1 MTTQS
6 DARNWFSGAFVLLL
20 VAAISIVFLATVKGF
35 LAALFMAAVFT
46 GLVYPLYRLILARFK
61 GRETLASMTTLLIVI
76 IVGVLPL
83 IAFLGVVVGQ
93 AADVTKIVAPWV
105 EKQLQATAVKDHPLP
120 DWIPFAKELQPYQ
133 AEITAKVA
141 TLASKA
147 GGFIVGSLSKAT
159 QVTAIFLLNLFVM
172 LYAMFFFFIRGP
184 DIVKRAT
191 GYLPLS
197 GANKKHLLE
206 VGLSVS
212 KATIKGTLVIGIV
225 QGALGGLGLAVAGIP
240 GFAFWGTVMI
250 VLSIIPGIGTALV
263 WIPAV
268 IYLAINGDTVAAIG
282 LTVWSAAI
290 VGTVDNVMR
299 PRLVGKDTKMPDL
312 LILVSTLG
320 GLGLFGAL
328 GLVIG
333 PVIAALFLTAWTI
346 YGEVFKD
353 LLSESGSAQAES
365 PAGAAPISTDEG
377 NVNS

>member
-6 DARNWFSGAFVLLL
+6 DARNQFRGAFVLLL
-20 VAAISIVFLATVKGF
+20 VLSISIVFVATVKGF
-35 LAALFMAAVFT
+35 LAAMFMAAVLA
-46 GLVYPLYRLILARFK
+46 GLVYPVYRWILVRFH

-76 IVGVLPL
+76 VVGVFPL

-93 AADVTKIVAPWV
+93 AADITKTVAPWV
-105 EKQLQATAVKDHPLP
+105 EKQLQAPAVKDHSLP
-120 DWIPFAKELQPYQ
+120 DWFPFAKELEPYNS
-133 AEITAKVA
+133 EITEKVA
-141 TLASKA
+141 ILASKA

-159 QVTAIFLLNLFVM
+159 QVTAMFLLNLFVM

-184 DIVKRAT
+184 DIVKTIT

-197 GANKKHLLE
+197 RADKENLLE

-225 QGALGGLGLAVAGIP
+225 QGTLGGLGLAVAGIP
-240 GFAFWGTVMI
+240 GFAFWGTIMI

-268 IYLAINGDTVAAIG
+268 IYLAINGDTGAAIG

-312 LILVSTLG
+312 LILISTLG

-328 GLVIG
+328 GLVVG
-333 PVIAALFLTAWTI
+333 PVIAALFLTVWTI
-346 YGEVFKD
+346 YGQVFKD
-353 LLSESGSAQAES
+353 VLSEPES
-365 PAGAAPISTDEG
+365 ESEQESSESSTGEQTL
-377 NVNS
+377 

>member
-6 DARNWFSGAFVLLL
+6 DARNWFSGAFVLLM
-20 VAAISIVFLATVKGF
+20 VSAISIVFLATVKGF
-35 LAALFMAAVFT
+35 LAAIFMAAVFT
-46 GLVYPLYRLILARFK
+46 GLVYPVYRWLLARFK

-93 AADVTKIVAPWV
+93 AAEVTKIVAPWV
-105 EKQLQATAVKDHPLP
+105 EKQLQSSKVDDHPLP
-120 DWIPFAKELQPYQ
+120 DWIPFAKELEPYQ
-133 AEITAKVA
+133 AEIKSKVA

-147 GGFIVGSLSKAT
+147 GGFIVGSFSKAT

-184 DIVKRAT
+184 DIVRT
-191 GYLPLS
+191 IMGYLPLS
-197 GANKKHLLE
+197 ESNKDNLLN

-225 QGALGGLGLAVAGIP
+225 QGGLGGLGLAVAGIP

-268 IYLAINGDTVAAIG
+268 IYLAISGDTVTAIG

-290 VGTVDNVMR
+290 VGTVDNVLR

-328 GLVIG
+328 GLIVG

-346 YGEVFKD
+346 YGQVFKEF
-353 LLSESGSAQAES
+353 LGETESAQAPS
-365 PAGAAPISTDEG
+365 RADE
-377 NVNS
+377 

>member
-6 DARNWFSGAFVLLL
+6 DARNRFRGAFVLLL
-20 VAAISIVFLATVKGF
+20 VASISIVFLATIKGF
-35 LAALFMAAVFT
+35 LAALFMAAVFA
-46 GLVYPLYRLILARFK
+46 GLVYPVYKWILARFS
-61 GRETLASMTTLLIVI
+61 GRTTLASMTTLLAVL
-76 IVGVLPL
+76 IVGVVPL
-83 IAFLGVVVGQ
+83 IAFLGVVAGQ
-93 AADVTKIVAPWV
+93 AVDVTNVVAPWV
-105 EKQLQATAVKDHPLP
+105 ERQIEGSAGRDRPLP
-120 DWIPFAKELQPYQ
+120 DWVPFAKELEPYHG
-133 AEITAKVA
+133 EITAKVA

-147 GGFIVGSLSKAT
+147 GGFLVGSLSKAT
-159 QVTAIFLLNLFVM
+159 QVTAVFLLNMFVM

-184 DIVKRAT
+184 SIVHT
-191 GYLPLS
+191 IMGYVPLS
-197 GANKKHLLE
+197 GADKENLLQ

-240 GFAFWGTVMI
+240 GAAFWGTVMI

-263 WIPAV
+263 WVPAV
-268 IYLAINGDTVAAIG
+268 IYLMISGETVAGVG
-282 LTVWSAAI
+282 LTIWSAAI

-346 YGEVFKD
+346 YGQVFKEM
-353 LLSESGSAQAES
+353 LSESGSTQAES
-365 PAGAAPISTDEG
+365 SGGE
-377 NVNS
+377 

>member
-1 MTTQS
+1 MTTQT
-6 DARNWFSGAFVLLL
+6 DARSRFRGGFVLLL
-20 VAAISIVFLATVKGF
+20 VASISLAFLATIQGF

-46 GLVYPLYRLILARFK
+46 GLVYPLYRWILARFR
-61 GRETLASMTTLLIVI
+61 GRATLASMMTLLVVI
-76 IVGVLPL
+76 ILGVLPL

-93 AADVTKIVAPWV
+93 AVDVTNTVAPWL
-105 EKQLQATAVKDHPLP
+105 ERQLQGSVGSDGPMP
-120 DWIPFAKELQPYQ
+120 DWIPFATELEPYRG
-133 AEITAKVA
+133 EITAKVA
-141 TLASKA
+141 TLASNA
-147 GGFIVGSLSKAT
+147 GRFLVASLSKAT
-159 QVTAIFLLNLFVM
+159 QGTAIFLLNLFVM

-184 DIVKRAT
+184 SIVAT
-191 GYLPLS
+191 IMGYLPLS
-197 GANKKHLLE
+197 ASDKDDLLE
-206 VGLSVS
+206 VGMSVS

-240 GFAFWGTVMI
+240 GAAFWGTIMI
-250 VLSIIPGIGTALV
+250 VFSIIPGIGTALV

-268 IYLAINGDTVAAIG
+268 IYLLISGETVAAAG

-290 VGTVDNVMR
+290 VGTVDNVLR

-346 YGEVFKD
+346 YGQVFKD
-353 LLSESGSAQAES
+353 LLSESDATHAES
-365 PAGAAPISTDEG
+365 HAGDS
-377 NVNS
+377 